1 MSRIYYKNFDDMEK
15 EHINNLV
22 RMRLFKLRKSEMYK
36 FSEVYQ
42 NYKGKQGHSS
52 REIQVAFL
60 LDEES
65 RVVPVREKLRIIM
78 QNYHVPTYLFQE
90 FVENSDNLE
99 SFIAKCRKW
108 GGSHIY

>member
-1 MSRIYYKNFDDMEK
+1 MSKIYYKNFDGMEK

-22 RMRLFKLRKSEMYK
+22 KMRLFKLRKSEMYK
-36 FSEVYQ
+36 FSEVYK

-65 RVVPVREKLRIIM
+65 RVVPVREKLRLIM
-78 QNYHVPTYLFQE
+78 QNYHVPAYLFQE

>member
-1 MSRIYYKNFDDMEK
+1 MSKIYYKKFDDMEK

-22 RMRLFKLRKSEMYK
+22 KVRLFKLRKSEMYK

-52 REIQVAFL
+52 REIQIEFL
-60 LDEES
+60 LDDES
-65 RVVPVREKLRIIM
+65 RVVPVRKKLQLIM
-78 QNYHVPTYLFQE
+78 KNYHVPAFFFQE

-99 SFIAKCRKW
+99 SFVAKCRKW
-108 GGSHIY
+108 GESYIY

>member
-1 MSRIYYKNFDDMEK
+1 MSRIYYKNFDDIEK

-22 RMRLFKLRKSEMYK
+22 KMRLFKLRKSEMYK

-78 QNYHVPTYLFQE
+78 QNYHVPAYLFQE
-90 FVENSDNLE
+90 FVENSDNLD
-99 SFIAKCRKW
+99 SFIEKCKKW
-108 GGSHIY
+108 GESHIY